1 MLGSTGQSA
10 AMLFPQHG
18 WYGILTLDKPF
29 EVSEEANLFLWL
41 DVDELSDSESEALC
55 TSLTP
60 EVDGKE
66 TP

>member
-1 MLGSTGQSA
+1 MHGSTGQSA
-10 AMLFPQHG
+10 AMLFPENG

-29 EVSEEANLFLWL
+29 EVSEEANFFLGL
-41 DVDELSDSESEALC
+41 DVDELSDSVSEALC

-60 EVDGKE
+60 EADGKE